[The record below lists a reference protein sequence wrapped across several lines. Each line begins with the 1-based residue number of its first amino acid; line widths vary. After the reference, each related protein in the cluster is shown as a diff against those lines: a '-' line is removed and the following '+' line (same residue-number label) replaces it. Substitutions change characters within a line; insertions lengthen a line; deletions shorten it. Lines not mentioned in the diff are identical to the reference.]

1 MSIHGGKF
9 ELIDQ
14 AEEREKNAA
23 ELDKKAEGRMAK
35 FAAVL
40 ESQPVDFDMSEET
53 EDSASEAR
61 YNKHAHR
68 DLKAILARAGAAE
81 AKSAD
86 QADDG

>member
-23 ELDKKAEGRMAK
+23 KLEKSAEDRMAA
-35 FAAVL
+35 FARNL
-40 ESQPVDFDMSEET
+40 EIAPVDFDMSEET
-53 EDSASEAR
+53 EESASLGR
-61 YNKHAHR
+61 YTKSANR
-68 DLKAILARAGAAE
+68 GLKAILARAGAAE